1 MQILRISF
9 KVFIVDWFCITNQN
23 EILRAI
29 LNDFIPQVFF
39 SSFQFNTKIELGLRQ
54 WDENFAF
61 NFI

>member
-29 LNDFIPQVFF
+29 LNDYIPQVFF
-39 SSFQFNTKIELGLRQ
+39 SSFSFNTKIELGLKQ
-54 WDENFAF
+54 LDENFAF